1 MDFSKL
7 LEEKKISKYK
17 LSKQSGVPY
26 STICDICTGKSDI
39 LKCSAET
46 VIRLGHILGMTAEEI
61 IGDIEYPEIKES
73 GKKASKDADKTAKE
87 RKSKEGKTK
96 ESRKSSKDENG
107 KSKTGRKSVK
117 DTDKAQADA
126 GKNSS
131 SASSGSMR
139 RAAAADNADAIAAR
153 NAAKEE
159 AYRNYCNNLM
169 AQVESMGELNFLVSY
184 LKNNEVV
191 ILYNLNR
198 KRESRFLLSLLDE
211 LCVKNNFPICK
222 EYEEI
227 RNEESEI

>member
-61 IGDIEYPEIKES
+61 IGDIEYPEIKVSAKKASKNAKKSDKETGKS
-73 GKKASKDADKTAKE
+73 AKDTGKSDKETGKSGEGKKASKDDSK
-87 RKSKEGKTK
+87 KSKPDN
-96 ESRKSSKDENG
+96 KSGNDSNA
-107 KSKTGRKSVK
+107 V
-117 DTDKAQADA
+117 
-126 GKNSS
+126 
-131 SASSGSMR
+131 R
-139 RAAAADNADAIAAR
+139 RAAVQDNADAIAAR

-159 AYRNYCNNLM
+159 AYKNYCNNLM
-169 AQVESMGELNFLVSY
+169 ALVESMGELNFLVSY

-227 RNEESEI
+227 RNEESL

>member
-61 IGDIEYPEIKES
+61 IGDIEYPEIKVSAKKASKDAKKSDKETGKS
-73 GKKASKDADKTAKE
+73 AKETGKSDKETGKSREGKKASKDDSK
-87 RKSKEGKTK
+87 KSKADN
-96 ESRKSSKDENG
+96 KSGNDSKD
-107 KSKTGRKSVK
+107 V
-117 DTDKAQADA
+117 
-126 GKNSS
+126 
-131 SASSGSMR
+131 R
-139 RAAAADNADAIAAR
+139 RAAVQDNADAIAAR

-159 AYRNYCNNLM
+159 AYKNYCNNLM

-227 RNEESEI
+227 RNEESEF